1 LAFLHPSYTF
11 RLLPNK
17 LHSTIWANIVSI
29 NCIFS
34 AEYHLIFS
42 FTSGGRTNNNI
53 GYKKTYYL
61 SRLFQATWVDAKTIC
76 KAFDLELATFETS
89 DEASN
94 FINRESVKNFFDGF
108 DDHFVFVDG
117 VGLTP
122 KSLTDWYWTNSG
134 EKIPYSMQWNA
145 GEPNYHQNYEYCLSI
160 GKISKNEKIGFNDY
174 RCWEY
179 PKHFIC
185 QKTEMTA

>member
-1 LAFLHPSYTF
+1 L
-11 RLLPNK
+11 
-17 LHSTIWANIVSI
+17 
-29 NCIFS
+29 
-34 AEYHLIFS
+34 

-61 SRLFQATWVDAKTIC
+61 SKLFQATWVDAKTIC

-108 DDHFVFVDG
+108 DNSHFVFVDG
-117 VGLTP
+117 IVLTP
-122 KSLTDWYWTNSG
+122 RSHTDWYWTNSG
-134 EKIPYSMQWNA
+134 EKIPYNMQWIA
-145 GEPNYHQNYEYCLSI
+145 GEPNYQGNSEYCLSI
-160 GKISKNEKIGFNDY
+160 GKNYKTEKIGFNDDK
-174 RCWEY
+174 CWY
-179 PKHFIC
+179 SPTHFIC